1 MKYTE
6 KRIKDT
12 RDMFIVPSIH
22 TRHALVDART
32 HSDRVS
38 TSPTFHE
45 TFSHTN
51 ITQRHTCT
59 HTQHTHTHTHTHIVS
74 HKRIHIRKY
83 TKMGNITRYLG
94 VARVYM
100 SLQWRCRNLIFA
112 SSNRIVDSGILRRCE
127 IHFYDRCGD
136 PESIHTSPLRPAT
149 VVDLTVESDAV

>member
-1 MKYTE
+1 
-6 KRIKDT
+6 
-12 RDMFIVPSIH
+12 MFIVPSIH

-51 ITQRHTCT
+51 IDTQRHTGI
-59 HTQHTHTHTHTHIVS
+59 HIHTHTLYTY
-74 HKRIHIRKY
+74 KRIHIRKY

-100 SLQWRCRNLIFA
+100 SLQRRCRNIIFA
-112 SSNRIVDSGILRRCE
+112 SSNRIVDSDILRRCE
-127 IHFYDRCGD
+127 IHFYDRCED